1 MTMAVRAVVFD
12 LGETLLD
19 ETELWGAWADALR
32 VPRFTF
38 FAVAGAL
45 IERGEHPSRAV
56 ELFGPEAAEPS
67 PYVLS
72 PTHLYRDAVP
82 CLQRLRDLGYTTAVA
97 GNQPTGLQEQVSAL
111 GLPVDVVTSSA
122 ELRVEKPEPVF
133 FARLAARLGLPPQ
146 EVAYVGDRVDNDI
159 VPAADAGLVAVLV
172 RRGPWVVLQAA
183 WPEASR
189 AHATVDSLAEVP
201 DVVAGPH
208 IAVPS

>member
-1 MTMAVRAVVFD
+1 MALRALVFD

-19 ETELWGAWADALR
+19 ETELWGSWADALS

-38 FAVAGAL
+38 FAVGGAL
-45 IERGEHPSRAV
+45 IGQGEHPSRAV
-56 ELFGPEAAEPS
+56 ALFGQEATEPS
-67 PYVLS
+67 PYVLT
-72 PTHLYRDAVP
+72 PAHLYSDAVP
-82 CLQRLRDLGYTTAVA
+82 CLQRLRDLGYATAVA
-97 GNQPTGLQEQVSAL
+97 GNQPAGLQEQVSAL

-122 ELRVEKPEPVF
+122 ELRVEKPEPAF
-133 FARLAARLGLPPQ
+133 FARLADRLGLPPH

-172 RRGPWVVLQAA
+172 RRGPWAVLQAG

-201 DVVAGPH
+201 DAVAGLGD
-208 IAVPS
+208 ATSR